1 MKGWISSVQLNG
13 WIEIL
18 SILFEPSKRS
28 HEKKKMSKF
37 LISRK
42 LREDRLK
49 KGKHTEM
56 WKASRVKY
64 KEEAFLMDLDTWK

>member
-1 MKGWISSVQLNG
+1 M
-13 WIEIL
+13 
-18 SILFEPSKRS
+18 R
-28 HEKKKMSKF
+28 KKLSKF